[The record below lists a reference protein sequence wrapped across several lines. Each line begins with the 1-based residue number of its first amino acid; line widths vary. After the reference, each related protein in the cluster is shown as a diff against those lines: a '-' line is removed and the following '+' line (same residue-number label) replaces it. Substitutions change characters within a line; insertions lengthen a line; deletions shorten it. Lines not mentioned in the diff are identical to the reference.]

1 MFNPAE
7 IEALRRS
14 PKTQIIDAQIANAGA
29 FGHDYFHSNPAV
41 SSDLILLLRYQK
53 EPGPE
58 NGRPLLVK
66 ENGFW
71 SIDDKYPNLVR
82 HPDAQ
87 AAGK

>member
-1 MFNPAE
+1 M
-7 IEALRRS
+7 RRS
-14 PKTQIIDAQIANAGA
+14 RVAQLIDARISDPGA
-29 FGHDYFHSNPAV
+29 FGHNYFHSNPAV

-53 EPGPE
+53 MPGPE

-87 AAGK
+87 ATGN